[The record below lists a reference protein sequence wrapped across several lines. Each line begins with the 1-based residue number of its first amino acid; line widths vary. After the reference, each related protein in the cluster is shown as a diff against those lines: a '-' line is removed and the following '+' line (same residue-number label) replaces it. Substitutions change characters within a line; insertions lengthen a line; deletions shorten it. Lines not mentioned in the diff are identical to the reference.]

1 LTCDSMKN
9 NNGGEVV
16 ALMMLAAGLVIAVWA
31 CVAYLANAY
40 IQLNDS
46 PTYEE
51 VGTQDNCKDA

>member
-1 LTCDSMKN
+1 MKN